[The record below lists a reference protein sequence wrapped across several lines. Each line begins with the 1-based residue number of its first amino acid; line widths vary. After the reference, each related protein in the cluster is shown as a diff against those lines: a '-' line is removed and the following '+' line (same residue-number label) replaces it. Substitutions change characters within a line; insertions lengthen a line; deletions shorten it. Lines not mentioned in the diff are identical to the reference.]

1 MLCYL
6 RKYIKR
12 LLVEQLSR
20 KNDGRERYLEKI
32 NITTIL
38 RSNQH
43 NLTMKILF
51 IGGTGTISSAIT
63 RQLAE
68 KEDCELF
75 LINRG
80 TRSGE
85 VPANVRVIKAD
96 INDEANVM
104 LKTDGM
110 VFDCVCDFIGF
121 VPEQIERDRRL
132 FGGRTK
138 QYMYIS
144 SASAYAK
151 PANNYIITE
160 GTSLVNPHWEY
171 SRNKIACE
179 NLLMKWYREERFPVT
194 IIRPSHTYCERSIP
208 VGLHGAKGSW
218 QVLKRMLEGKRVL
231 VHGDGES
238 LWTMTN
244 NEDFA
249 RGFIGLIGN
258 PHAIGEAYQIMS
270 DETLTWNQ
278 IYKTVADTLGVE
290 FKPYYVSSAYLNEIA
305 PAGYD
310 IEGNLLGDKAI
321 SVVFDCSKLK
331 RAVPD
336 YTTHISFAEGC
347 RRAMKHILAHP
358 ELQQEDKEFDEWC
371 DKVIDT
377 LEETKRRFKQEG
389 NK

>member
-1 MLCYL
+1 
-6 RKYIKR
+6 
-12 LLVEQLSR
+12 
-20 KNDGRERYLEKI
+20 
-32 NITTIL
+32 
-38 RSNQH
+38 
-43 NLTMKILF
+43 MKILF

-68 KEDCELF
+68 RKDCQLY

-80 TRSGE
+80 TRANE
-85 VPANVRVIKAD
+85 VPANVKTIVAD
-96 INDEANVM
+96 INNEADVAKK
-104 LKTDGM
+104 LEGM
-110 VFDCVCDFIGF
+110 MFDCVCDFIGF
-121 VPEQIERDRRL
+121 VPEQIERDHRL
-132 FGGRTK
+132 FKGRTR

-179 NLLMKWYREERFPVT
+179 NLLMKWYREEGFPVT
-194 IIRPSHTYCERSIP
+194 IIRPSHTYCERSVP
-208 VGLHGAKGSW
+208 VGIHGANGSW
-218 QVLKRMLEGKRVL
+218 QVLKRMLEGKKVII
-231 VHGDGES
+231 HGDGES
-238 LWTMTN
+238 LWTMTH

-278 IYKTVADTLGVE
+278 IYKTVADALGVE
-290 FKPYYVSSAYLNEIA
+290 LKPYYVSSAFLADIEPN
-305 PAGYD
+305 GYD
-310 IEGNLLGDKAI
+310 MEGNLLGDKAV

-336 YTTHISFAEGC
+336 FTTHISFAEGC
-347 RRAMKHILAHP
+347 RRTVKHILAHP
-358 ELQQEDKEFDEWC
+358 ELQREDKEFDEWC
-371 DKVIDT
+371 DKIISVLD
-377 LEETKRRFKQEG
+377 EAKAKF
-389 NK
+389 